1 LVKDQ
6 NLTLIIFMAT
16 RNSVFANPKPCE
28 HLADYKLRHGLSGY
42 KSIQKWLKASPYGKT
57 SIKMCET
64 KMPTCRFCSGFHQG
78 RLFLCLI
85 CSSMSCS
92 DHTLL
97 HAQSENG
104 HDIAVDIERS
114 ELYCCLCS
122 DQVYDPDFDK
132 VVVSKNIM
140 DMPSKTHDSVVDDLM
155 RRSSKRRRLNPVVDL
170 DLKRSKLLVSMMDR
184 RAKSCYPLGLRG
196 LNNLGSTCFMNS
208 VLQALLHAPPFRN
221 YFLSERHDPETCK
234 KRSSDQLCLAC
245 DFGVIFSAVYSG
257 DRTPYSPAQFLYRSD
272 IVICMHPLVSV
283 CFDSKSILIIMIL
296 LVDSCQIVY
305 HICFR
310 PLTGNVIFLIF
321 FLLQI
326 LLHSHSLFIR
336 FIFPSNVKI
345 DWIPPLAESSGILS
359 KFSSLLLDL

>member
-1 LVKDQ
+1 
-6 NLTLIIFMAT
+6 MAT

-97 HAQSENG
+97 HTKSENG

-321 FLLQI
+321 FL
-326 LLHSHSLFIR
+326 
-336 FIFPSNVKI
+336 
-345 DWIPPLAESSGILS
+345 
-359 KFSSLLLDL
+359 

>member
-1 LVKDQ
+1 
-6 NLTLIIFMAT
+6 MAT

-97 HAQSENG
+97 HTQSENG

-326 LLHSHSLFIR
+326 LVHSHSLFIR

>member
-6 NLTLIIFMAT
+6 NFTLIIFMAT

-326 LLHSHSLFIR
+326 LVHSHSLFIR